1 MSHPSLWGVGYTLP
15 KGYTQALLPQ
25 TSMPDDILIQ
35 CVPHQY
41 KIHLVFWTFECVTFI
56 HCATENEHVFVFLSM
71 YTVLGVVA
79 AMHCGIIDKLL
90 LKLTNYCHTLH
101 FADFQE
107 RENRMNVKGQQDHQ
121 TKEWCCFNGR
131 HWHDVQI

>member
-1 MSHPSLWGVGYTLP
+1 MGSRIYITQRVYTGFVAPDLYARWHPDPMCSAPIQNTP
-15 KGYTQALLPQ
+15 C
-25 TSMPDDILIQ
+25 ILNIWMCHFYPLCNRKWACF
-35 CVPHQY
+35 CV
-41 KIHLVFWTFECVTFI
+41 
-56 HCATENEHVFVFLSM
+56 LSM

-121 TKEWCCFNGR
+121 TKEWCCFNRR